1 MSIKKSREASG
12 REIELDVPSEKAL
25 EELLYRNYR
34 FEDVRD
40 MKPIQFPKSRWINA
54 PNSNFITK

>member
-1 MSIKKSREASG
+1 
-12 REIELDVPSEKAL
+12 L

>member
-1 MSIKKSREASG
+1 VSIEKSREASG

-40 MKPIQFPKSRWINA
+40 MKPIQFPKSR
-54 PNSNFITK
+54 